1 MLMGACAGST
11 GGGPKVSRAL
21 ILFKSLRNEMQ
32 RVVHPRSVKVL
43 RIDGKVQMESLVRNV
58 SMYLVAY
65 VIVMIA
71 STLLVSVDDFSF
83 TTNVTAVISC
93 MNNIGPGIDIVG
105 PAGNFGGFSWFSKL
119 VLSADM
125 IIGRLEIFP
134 VLTLFSPS
142 LWKRCN

>member
-11 GGGPKVSRAL
+11 GGGLKVSRVL
-21 ILFKSLRNEMQ
+21 ILFKALRNEMQ

-43 RIDGKVQMESLVRNV
+43 RIDGKVQKESLVRNV

-65 VIVMIA
+65 VIVMIV

-105 PAGNFGGFSWFSKL
+105 PAGNFSGVSWFSKL